1 MREDVGGDH
10 FGAEGDEGSLFSNA
24 ELVAGAVSSILR
36 DFDLKRSDALP
47 VEEALALSFQGVIS
61 VSSCAF
67 IRPSY
72 HGFML
77 HLDSILLSRRRLP
90 ILRAWREGPV

>member
-1 MREDVGGDH
+1 MREDIGGDS

-24 ELVAGAVSSILR
+24 ELAVRAVSPILK
-36 DFDLKRSDALP
+36 DSDLKRSNALP

-67 IRPSY
+67 ICPSY
-72 HGFML
+72 RDFML
-77 HLDSILLSRRRLP
+77 RIDSILLSRKQLL
-90 ILRAWREGPV
+90 I